1 MILSNTATLIVVSF
15 FSSILLYY
23 IIIIV
28 HLRRNMLWLSS
39 IIICALI
46 FGGRG
51 RVTDAF
57 IISPTLKQIHVQSA
71 LNLKNGDDDIPTQ
84 TYDGISMMN
93 DCKTTRRRV
102 LSSSI
107 AVLVGGAT
115 SSLLKPTSAHATAT
129 ITATKKEISKTL
141 CDPSVSTWTK
151 KYDSGDMPR
160 TVHILGTAHI
170 SSASADLGMYTLCLM
185 I

>member
-1 MILSNTATLIVVSF
+1 
-15 FSSILLYY
+15 
-23 IIIIV
+23 
-28 HLRRNMLWLSS
+28 MLWLSS
-39 IIICALI
+39 IIICALLV

-57 IISPTLKQIHVQSA
+57 IISPTLKLQNVVQSA
-71 LNLKNGDDDIPTQ
+71 AYSINLKNGDDDIPTQ
-84 TYDGISMMN
+84 TSYDGISMIN

-102 LSSSI
+102 LGSST
-107 AVLVGGAT
+107 AVLVGAT
-115 SSLLKPTSAHATAT
+115 TSLVKPTSAHATAT
-129 ITATKKEISKTL
+129 IAKKEIISKTL
-141 CDPSVSTWTK
+141 CDPSVSTWMK
-151 KYDSGDMPR
+151 KYDSGGTPR